1 MVNKKAQI
9 LKQKKRRKYNMD
21 KKKRKS
27 KIADSVVAPGIDPED
42 AFGEKASTSQVKN
55 DESTPVTR
63 MTYDEYDPSEK

>member
-1 MVNKKAQI
+1 
-9 LKQKKRRKYNMD
+9 MD
-21 KKKRKS
+21 KKKKQD

-42 AFGEKASTSQVKN
+42 AYGEKANPTQVKS

>member
-1 MVNKKAQI
+1 
-9 LKQKKRRKYNMD
+9 MD